1 MTTLNDKQVNILAQ
15 VATGVNTLGAVAE
28 NLGVSVQS
36 ITGNL
41 AGLKKLNLVEYHDGH
56 LELTEEGKKMTHKE
70 TIDGKEEVI
79 DAAKIDAAV
88 ETEVKKIK
96 EKAEKPAKVK
106 VEKEPR
112 VTKKDQAWAII
123 EAMAGAR
130 RKDVTAEIM
139 AKLNVTENNA
149 GAYIQNYRKAHD
161 LVVPREKEVEKAAAA
176 A

>member
-1 MTTLNDKQVNILAQ
+1 MTTLNEKQVNILAQ
-15 VATGVNTLGAVAE
+15 VAAGVVTLGAVAE

-56 LELTEEGKKMTHKE
+56 LELTEEGRKMTH
-70 TIDGKEEVI
+70 KEEVI

-161 LVVPREKEVEKAAAA
+161 LVVPREKEEEKVAAAA
-176 A
+176 